1 MPISI
6 SNFHC
11 IRNVWSHPSFSA
23 PFQMSLTYSDS
34 LIPPQVYESAVEA
47 IDHIFFIGVQ
57 EAYDLSVKILLREM
71 NMTLDIDIQREREQG
86 TSNQM
91 KKRKE
96 EIKRNATLL
105 QRVREVNSYDIALY
119 QKGTLL

>member
-1 MPISI
+1 MTVIYYDLFIAS
-6 SNFHC
+6 
-11 IRNVWSHPSFSA
+11 
-23 PFQMSLTYSDS
+23 
-34 LIPPQVYESAVEA
+34 QVYESAVAA
-47 IDHIFFIGVQ
+47 IDRIFFIGVQ

-105 QRVREVNSYDIALY
+105 QRVREVNSYDVELY
-119 QKGTLL
+119 KLGTSP

>member
-1 MPISI
+1 
-6 SNFHC
+6 
-11 IRNVWSHPSFSA
+11 
-23 PFQMSLTYSDS
+23 
-34 LIPPQVYESAVEA
+34 
-47 IDHIFFIGVQ
+47 
-57 EAYDLSVKILLREM
+57 M

>member
-1 MPISI
+1 MTVIYYDLFIAS
-6 SNFHC
+6 
-11 IRNVWSHPSFSA
+11 
-23 PFQMSLTYSDS
+23 
-34 LIPPQVYESAVEA
+34 QVYESAVEA

-105 QRVREVNSYDIALY
+105 QRVREVNSYDVELY
-119 QKGTLL
+119 KLGTSP